1 MLFDLTQA
9 SFTIEDPLV
18 GKEGVI
24 RFTLEFAP
32 EGPPEET
39 RTVELL
45 IKDNKQDIVG
55 VPVHSGLLL
64 SAEAEAASLDDAVTE
79 ARNLLMATLSFL
91 ALAGN
96 TTVATEGLHLVAAR
110 EPTANGQATECLA
123 VEELGVPMFEN
134 RRRVPEWAVTE
145 LPVLV
150 GKLYAA
156 DERVG
161 RAIAWYQRGM
171 NQGNIVDRLLMFWMG
186 LENLDPLLRQ
196 KVGEE
201 PEIRQC
207 ARCGLDYEVPVAKGV
222 KALFRDYSPN
232 GLSDFKVVRNL
243 RVDVVHGRALLSEVL
258 EGIQRAGATEICR
271 KALRTAILLM
281 LDMAEWIAEDPAPI
295 LNLGKPRIECRIL
308 YAATPTSVVE
318 FPRLQWTAQPYILDG
333 KRGAT
338 SNCKVVGNQGVPVT
352 ECRRHYYSEAG
363 LDISEVSDNQGVD

>member
-1 MLFDLTQA
+1 
-9 SFTIEDPLV
+9 
-18 GKEGVI
+18 
-24 RFTLEFAP
+24 
-32 EGPPEET
+32 
-39 RTVELL
+39 
-45 IKDNKQDIVG
+45 
-55 VPVHSGLLL
+55 
-64 SAEAEAASLDDAVTE
+64 
-79 ARNLLMATLSFL
+79 
-91 ALAGN
+91 
-96 TTVATEGLHLVAAR
+96 
-110 EPTANGQATECLA
+110 
-123 VEELGVPMFEN
+123 
-134 RRRVPEWAVTE
+134 
-145 LPVLV
+145 
-150 GKLYAA
+150 
-156 DERVG
+156 
-161 RAIAWYQRGM
+161 M

-363 LDISEVSDNQGVD
+363 LDITEVSDNQGVD